1 MAVTID
7 IPGVGNVEAKN
18 AASEATLREIL
29 KAMQGVEK
37 KITGKNSKGGGGG
50 DTSADDPVKGPGA
63 ALGAAFGKLSKTVMP
78 VVGGFQAVGKAL
90 SSITGIIGNFAN
102 VGDSLERAA
111 QQVPIFG
118 GMLGTVAAASV
129 RANDAFLSAAR
140 SGAGFGDDLNEFAR
154 SASAAGMTLDKFG
167 SFISSNSEG
176 LIGLGSTV
184 GQGVDNFTKISK
196 TIRATGSD
204 LFALGYSTE
213 DINKGI
219 ANFGGLLRIQGR
231 QGTMTNE
238 QLANASKNY
247 MKEIDALAKATGEER
262 STVEANMKK
271 MAQDAQFSSY
281 MSTKSTDVQNSF
293 NSLITRMG
301 PTLGNFAKD
310 FITTG
315 SLTSEATQKIGALYG
330 QEALA
335 ELQRL
340 RNLAQANQKATA
352 ADSDRAVGV
361 MINSSKRVQQ
371 QFGQTMAQSG
381 GAFNDVA
388 NANIDANKLQADAMV
403 NANAEQRKAAEEG
416 KKFNEQLQK
425 SQATLAK
432 FSNDFTI
439 ALANSGLLDFL
450 MKAFGVMATLV
461 QTIVV
466 PAFNFIASAI
476 NMLISPIEY
485 VAAFIEDNFTAV
497 IMGVG
502 TALGIYAGLTIAAN
516 AAKIAEI
523 GVTIAKTV
531 AMLALIGPLAIV
543 ALGLAALASPLGIF
557 AVVAAGLVFIFKKL
571 YDSGWSF
578 GTAIEAIK
586 DNLRR
591 FELFFVDGM
600 LAMLEK
606 IAGWFGKGDT
616 IKAARAKI
624 AEEKQELDDREK
636 ARDGKRKATADERQ
650 AEKDKNAVARENNK
664 IGKKEI
670 ADKKAII
677 DEKNK
682 LDKLDTNASPE
693 ALLKQFGLKENSKF
707 AIDGKKVDVN
717 KEKEAA
723 EKELTDAKTTA
734 AKEAALEKI
743 KAAEKKLADLDKL
756 SKGEGVPKEKSR
768 ESLPKAEAAKKELEQ
783 KGEEKTA
790 ALKKAAEEQA
800 KAEEKA
806 KAENKK
812 EGKGTPPAQESA
824 ESLLASLNTKM
835 TELIKINKGT
845 QAVSEQQ
852 LSVQKGMTSDL
863 FAA

>member
-7 IPGVGNVEAKN
+7 IPGIGSVEAKN
-18 AASEATLREIL
+18 AASESTLRELL

-37 KITGKNSKGGGGG
+37 KITGKNSKGGSGG
-50 DTSADDPVKGPGA
+50 DAPKDDPAKGPWA
-63 ALGAAFGKLSKTVMP
+63 ALGASFGKLSKTVMP

-90 SSITGIIGNFAN
+90 TSVTGIIGNFAN

-140 SGAGFGDDLNEFAR
+140 SGAGFGDDLNAFAR

-167 SFISSNSEG
+167 AFISSNSEG
-176 LIGLGSTV
+176 LIGLGGTV

-231 QGTMTNE
+231 QGTMNNE
-238 QLANASKNY
+238 QLAAASKNY

-262 STVEANMKK
+262 GSIEAKMKQ
-271 MAQDAQFSSY
+271 MAQDAQFSSF
-281 MSTKSTDVQNSF
+281 MSTKNVDVQNSF

-310 FITTG
+310 FITSG
-315 SLTSEATQKIGALYG
+315 SLTSEATQKIGAMYG
-330 QEALA
+330 ESTLA

-340 RNLAQANQKATA
+340 RNLALANQKATA

-361 MINSSKRVQQ
+361 LVKDSKRVQQ
-371 QFGQTMAQSG
+371 QFGQVMAQSG
-381 GAFNDVA
+381 GAMNDVA
-388 NANIDANKLQADAMV
+388 MANIDANKLQEDAMV
-403 NANAEQRKAAEEG
+403 NATAEQKKAAEEG
-416 KKFNEQLQK
+416 KKYNEQIQK
-425 SQATLAK
+425 SQAALAK

-450 MKAFGVMATLV
+450 MKAFGAMATLV
-461 QTIVV
+461 QTFVV
-466 PAFNFIASAI
+466 PAFNLIGSA
-476 NMLISPIEY
+476 LGY
-485 VAAFIEDNFTAV
+485 VGSVIDSVSAFIEDNFTAV
-497 IMGVG
+497 MMGVG

-523 GVTIAKTV
+523 GVTVAKTI

-557 AVVAAGLVFIFKKL
+557 AVVAAGLVYLFKKL
-571 YDSGWSF
+571 YDNGWSF

-600 LAMLEK
+600 LSMLEK
-606 IAGWFGKGDT
+606 IAGWFGKGDA
-616 IKAARAKI
+616 IKAARARI
-624 AEEKQELDDREK
+624 ADERKELDDKEA
-636 ARDGKRKATADERQ
+636 ARDGKRKAIADERA
-650 AEKDKNAVARENNK
+650 AEKEKNANARENNK
-664 IGKKEI
+664 LGKKEI

-682 LDKLDTNASPE
+682 LDTNAGPE
-693 ALLKQFGLKENSKF
+693 ALLKQFAVKEGSSLIPK
-707 AIDGKKVDVN
+707 N
-717 KEKEAA
+717 KEPA
-723 EKELTDAKTTA
+723 TA
-734 AKEAALEKI
+734 
-743 KAAEKKLADLDKL
+743 
-756 SKGEGVPKEKSR
+756 
-768 ESLPKAEAAKKELEQ
+768 KAETTKKELEQ
-783 KGEEKTA
+783 KGEEKSA
-790 ALKKAAEEQA
+790 ALKKAADEQA
-800 KAEEKA
+800 KAEEKS
-806 KAENKK
+806 KEENKK
-812 EGKGTPPAQESA
+812 EPPPKPATQESA
-824 ESLLASLNTKM
+824 ETLLAQLNTKM

>member
-37 KITGKNSKGGGGG
+37 KISGKKGGGGG
-50 DTSADDPVKGPGA
+50 GGNDPSADEPSSPA
-63 ALGAAFGKLSKTVMP
+63 SSLGKSMGKLSKAVMP
-78 VVGGFQAVGKAL
+78 VIGGFQAFGNAL
-90 SSITGIIGNFAN
+90 SNISNIIGNFAN

-231 QGTMTNE
+231 QGTMNNE
-238 QLANASKNY
+238 QLAAASKNY

-262 STVEANMKK
+262 GSIEAKMKQ
-271 MAQDAQFSSY
+271 MAQDAQFSSF

-315 SLTSEATQKIGALYG
+315 SLTSDATQKIGAMYG
-330 QEALA
+330 QETMA

-340 RNLAQANQKATA
+340 RNIALANQKATA
-352 ADSDRAVGV
+352 ADSDRAAGV
-361 MINSSKRVQQ
+361 LIKDSKRVQQ
-371 QFGQTMAQSG
+371 QFGQVMAQSG

-439 ALANSGLLDFL
+439 ALANSGLLDTL
-450 MKAFGVMATLV
+450 MKAFGAMATLV
-461 QTIVV
+461 QTFVV
-466 PAFNFIASAI
+466 PAFNILASI
-476 NMLISPIEY
+476 
-485 VAAFIEDNFTAV
+485 
-497 IMGVG
+497 VG
-502 TALGIYAGLTIAAN
+502 TAVNIFSGIVSFIGDNLTPIFHGLGVTLTILTAAYANQIISVIANTVSTAAN
-516 AAKIAEI
+516 SVAKAYNTVVTALSSVASSIMAAPFIA
-523 GVTIAKTV
+523 V
-531 AMLALIGPLAIV
+531 AV
-543 ALGLAALASPLGIF
+543 AVG
-557 AVVAAGLVFIFKKL
+557 AVVALFVGL
-571 YDSGWSF
+571 YRSGWSF
-578 GTAIEAIK
+578 GSVFEAVG
-586 DNLRR
+586 DNLKR
-591 FELFFVDGM
+591 FGM
-600 LAMLEK
+600 TLMEFIDNIRSKLPPM
-606 IAGWFGKGDT
+606 FGGLSKDEVEA
-616 IKAARAKI
+616 KKKEREQARK
-624 AEEKQELDDREK
+624 ELDDREK
-636 ARDGKRKATADERQ
+636 ARDIKREEVKKERGIET
-650 AEKDKNAVARENNK
+650 EKEKNAKKGNAVDAK
-664 IGKKEI
+664 II
-670 ADKKAII
+670 ADKKAAE
-677 DEKNK
+677 DAKN
-682 LDKLDTNASPE
+682 KLDTNAGPE
-693 ALLKQFGLKENSKF
+693 ALLKQFAVKEGSPLIPK
-707 AIDGKKVDVN
+707 D
-717 KEKEAA
+717 KEPA
-723 EKELTDAKTTA
+723 TA
-734 AKEAALEKI
+734 
-743 KAAEKKLADLDKL
+743 
-756 SKGEGVPKEKSR
+756 
-768 ESLPKAEAAKKELEQ
+768 KAETTKKELEQ

-806 KAENKK
+806 KEDSKK
-812 EGKGTPPAQESA
+812 EPPPKPATQESA

>member
-37 KITGKNSKGGGGG
+37 KIAGKKGKGGGSEP
-50 DTSADDPVKGPGA
+50 SADEPDSPGS
-63 ALGAAFGKLSKTVMP
+63 ALGKSMGKLSKAVMP
-78 VVGGFQAVGKAL
+78 VIGGFQAFGNAL
-90 SSITGIIGNFAN
+90 SNISNIIGNFAN

-140 SGAGFGDDLNEFAR
+140 SGAGFGDDLNAFAR

-167 SFISSNSEG
+167 AFISSNSEG
-176 LIGLGSTV
+176 LIGLGGTV

-231 QGTMTNE
+231 QGTMNNE
-238 QLANASKNY
+238 QLAAASKNY

-262 STVEANMKK
+262 GSIEAKMKQ
-271 MAQDAQFSSY
+271 MAQDAQFSSF
-281 MSTKSTDVQNSF
+281 MSTKNVDVQNSF

-310 FITTG
+310 FITSG
-315 SLTSEATQKIGALYG
+315 SLTSEATQKIGAMYG
-330 QEALA
+330 QSTLA

-340 RNLAQANQKATA
+340 RNLALANQKATA

-361 MINSSKRVQQ
+361 LVKDSKRVQQ
-371 QFGQTMAQSG
+371 QFGQVMAQSG
-381 GAFNDVA
+381 GAMNDVA
-388 NANIDANKLQADAMV
+388 MANIDANKLQEDAMV
-403 NANAEQRKAAEEG
+403 NATDEQKKAAEEG

-439 ALANSGLLDFL
+439 ALANSGLLDTL
-450 MKAFGVMATLV
+450 MKAFGAMATLV
-461 QTIVV
+461 QTFVV
-466 PAFNFIASAI
+466 PAFNILASIVGTAVDILSGVVSFIGDNLTPIFHGLGVTLTILTAAYAQQIMATLSNTYTTVANSVSKAYNTVVTTLQSVASAI
-476 NMLISPIEY
+476 
-485 VAAFIEDNFTAV
+485 VAAPFIAIAV
-497 IMGVG
+497 AVG
-502 TALGIYAGLTIAAN
+502 AA
-516 AAKIAEI
+516 
-523 GVTIAKTV
+523 
-531 AMLALIGPLAIV
+531 V
-543 ALGLAALASPLGIF
+543 ALFVGL
-557 AVVAAGLVFIFKKL
+557 
-571 YDSGWSF
+571 YRSGWSIPAAF
-578 GTAIEAIK
+578 EAIG
-586 DNLRR
+586 DNLKR
-591 FELFFVDGM
+591 FGM
-600 LAMLEK
+600 TLMEFIDNIRSKLPPMLGGLSKEEVE
-606 IAGWFGKGDT
+606 
-616 IKAARAKI
+616 ARKK
-624 AEEKQELDDREK
+624 EREQSRKELDDREK
-636 ARDGKRKATADERQ
+636 ARDAKREEVKKERGIET
-650 AEKDKNAVARENNK
+650 EKEKNAKKGNAVDAK
-664 IGKKEI
+664 II
-670 ADKKAII
+670 ADKKAAE
-677 DEKNK
+677 DAKN
-682 LDKLDTNASPE
+682 KLDTNAGPE
-693 ALLKQFGLKENSKF
+693 ALLKQFAVKEGSSLIPK
-707 AIDGKKVDVN
+707 D
-717 KEKEAA
+717 KEPA
-723 EKELTDAKTTA
+723 TA
-734 AKEAALEKI
+734 
-743 KAAEKKLADLDKL
+743 
-756 SKGEGVPKEKSR
+756 
-768 ESLPKAEAAKKELEQ
+768 KAEVTKKEIEQ

-790 ALKKAAEEQA
+790 AEKKAAEEKA
-800 KAEEKA
+800 RAEEKT
-806 KAENKK
+806 KEDSKK
-812 EGKGTPPAQESA
+812 EPASKPATQESA
-824 ESLLASLNTKM
+824 ETLLAQLNTKM